1 MARVSRKKVIP
12 AEPKKRGR
20 PATGRDP
27 LIALRMPVE
36 ERQAVEGWAAKQP
49 DKLSLSKAIRRLIER
64 ALATEAEPAKLRRT
78 KGKSA

>member
-1 MARVSRKKVIP
+1 
-12 AEPKKRGR
+12 
-20 PATGRDP
+20 
-27 LIALRMPVE
+27 MPVE